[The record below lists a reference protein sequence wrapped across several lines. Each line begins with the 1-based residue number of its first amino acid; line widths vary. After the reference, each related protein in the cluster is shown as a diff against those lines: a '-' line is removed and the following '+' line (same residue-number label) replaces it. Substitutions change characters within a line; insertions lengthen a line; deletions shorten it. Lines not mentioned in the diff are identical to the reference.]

1 MIKET
6 AGFREQPDFERFF
19 ALPAG
24 EEEGGKYPLETVL
37 FGGYEVL
44 SAMLPFVVVTLLW
57 GTRQKNAGSL

>member
-6 AGFREQPDFERFF
+6 AGFREQPDFERFL

-24 EEEGGKYPLETVL
+24 EEERGKYPLETVL

-44 SAMLPFVVVTLLW
+44 SAMLPFVVVTLL
-57 GTRQKNAGSL
+57 